1 MWNFI
6 VRLILRN
13 RLLNLIII
21 GIITC
26 FMVYKAMKVEMSYEL
41 VRMLPSTDST
51 YLEYLDFKEK
61 FGEDGNV
68 MFLGIQD
75 DSLFE
80 LAQFNDLYDL
90 TSELKSTYGVKEIVG
105 ITRCF
110 YLLKDT
116 ARKKFDFIPL
126 FRYKPNSQQ
135 SLDSLKKI
143 FYSLNLYEG
152 LLYNKNSGATV
163 IMVTLDKDKLNT
175 LKRISIINS
184 IKTKVEKFSERH
196 NLKVHYSGLP
206 YIRTITS
213 KKVEHELVFFVLL
226 AMFITSVVLYL
237 FFKSFKAVIFPMIIV
252 SVNVAWVFGFI
263 SLFNYKISILLGII
277 PALLIVIVVEN
288 CIFLLNKYHT
298 EYKLHSNKIK
308 ALSVSIRRIGNAML
322 MTNLTTAIGF
332 ATFVVTRNT
341 ILIQFGVIASL
352 GIVAGFLL
360 TLFLVPI
367 IYSYLAP
374 PKFRHIKHLDNKLVN
389 RLAKNIVRL
398 VMFRK
403 KIIFAAGAM
412 LLIFSLLGITFLKT
426 TGNIVDDIPQRDPL
440 YQDLLFFEKHFKGI
454 MPFEIVI
461 DTKKKNGV
469 MNLKNL
475 QKIEELQNYIA
486 KYPELSKP
494 LSVVEVVKAAKQAYY
509 NGNPMRY
516 EMPNSEERNFILA
529 YVPIDKS
536 NKNNILNS
544 FVDSTRRYTRISI
557 QMANI
562 GTNEIERIKN
572 DLQPKIDSIF
582 NPEKF
587 KVTLSGTSVIFL
599 KGTNYL
605 IRNLGTSLLFALIL
619 IALLMALLF
628 TSWRMVLISI
638 IPNLIPLI
646 FTAGMMGYLNIPI
659 KPSTI
664 IVFSIALGIA
674 IDNAIHLLAKYR
686 LELKKHNWL
695 IKKSLIIALREMS
708 ISMMYSSSVLFL
720 GFSIFSWSSFGG
732 IQSLGILI
740 AMTLLVAFFCN
751 ILILPAIIL
760 SSKRLTTKTF
770 NQPMLKGI
778 EIDEEKLESVTEQK
792 QMRLKRILNSFK
804 RKQKVK
810 K

>member
-1 MWNFI
+1 MWSFI
-6 VRLILRN
+6 IRIILRN
-13 RLLNLIII
+13 RLLNLIVI
-21 GIITC
+21 GLLTC
-26 FMVYKAMKVEMSYEL
+26 FMLYKASKVEMSYEL
-41 VRMLPSTDST
+41 VRMLPSSDST
-51 YLEYLDFKEK
+51 YLAYIDFKEK

-68 MFLGIQD
+68 MFVGIKD

-80 LAQFNDLYDL
+80 LTRFNDLYDL
-90 TSELKSTYGVKEIVG
+90 TSELKSTYGVKEIVS

-116 ARKKFDFIPL
+116 TRKKFDFVPL
-126 FRYKPNSQQ
+126 FRYKPQSQQ
-135 SLDSLKKI
+135 ALDSLKKV
-143 FYSLNLYEG
+143 FYNLNLYEG
-152 LLYNKNSGATV
+152 LLYNKQTGATV
-163 IMVTLDKDKLNT
+163 MMITLDKDKLNT

-184 IKTKVEKFSERH
+184 IKNKVEKFSEKSDI
-196 NLKVHYSGLP
+196 KVHYSGLP

-213 KKVEHELVFFVLL
+213 KKVERELLLFVLL
-226 AMFITSVVLYL
+226 AMFVTSVVLYL
-237 FFKSFKAVIFPMIIV
+237 FFRSFKAVFFPMIIV
-252 SVNVAWVFGFI
+252 SINVLWVLGFI
-263 SLFNYKISILLGII
+263 SLFQYKISILIGII

-308 ALSVSIRRIGNAML
+308 ALSISIRRIGNAML

-332 ATFVVTRNT
+332 ATFIITRNSA
-341 ILIQFGVIASL
+341 LIQFGVVASL

-360 TLFLVPI
+360 TLFLIPI
-367 IYSYLAP
+367 IYSFLSP
-374 PKFRHIKHLDNKLVN
+374 PKFKHIKHLDNKLVN
-389 RLAKNIVRL
+389 RLAKNFVQLALFRRKLIFIVGT
-398 VMFRK
+398 VT
-403 KIIFAAGAM
+403 
-412 LLIFSLLGITFLKT
+412 LLISLVGITMLKT

-469 MNLKNL
+469 LNLKNL
-475 QKIEELQNYIA
+475 RKIDDLQNYIA

-509 NGNPMRY
+509 NGNPKRY
-516 EMPNSEERNFILA
+516 EMPNSEERNFIMA
-529 YVPIDKS
+529 YVPIDKQ

-544 FVDSTRRYTRISI
+544 FVDSSRRYTRISI

-572 DLQPKIDSIF
+572 DLQPQIDSIF
-582 NPEKF
+582 NPAKYN
-587 KVTLSGTSVIFL
+587 VTITGTSVIFL

-605 IRNLGTSLLFALIL
+605 IRNLESSLIFALIL

-628 TSWRMVLISI
+628 SSWRMVLISI

-664 IVFSIALGIA
+664 IIFSIALGIA

-686 LELKKHNWL
+686 LELIKNNWV
-695 IKKSLIIALREMS
+695 IKKSLIVALREMS

-720 GFSIFSWSSFGG
+720 GFSIFAWSSFGG

-760 SSKRLTTKTF
+760 SSKRITTKTF

-778 EIDEEKLESVTEQK
+778 EIDEEKFESVTTQR
-792 QMRLKRILNSFK
+792 QMRLKRILNNFK
-804 RKQKVK
+804 RKRKSLK
-810 K
+810 